1 MTTSPIK
8 KLDSIHS
15 DLKNQSKID
24 TIILDIEGT
33 ICPITF
39 VKDKLF
45 PYFINKLPT
54 ILEKYNYPLNS
65 ISDKDPIINVLE
77 NLPSNI
83 TISETTIYNYLK
95 NLVDNDIKDPV
106 LKSLQGLIWDQ
117 GYKSGE
123 LKSPIYKDSIEFIE
137 KFPSTT
143 KKIYLYSSGSINAQK
158 LLFGHVD
165 VNGKSTNLN
174 KYLSGYFDITTAGY
188 KNEYTSYTKILREI
202 NKLDQ
207 SQSVLFLSDNIN
219 EVKAAIK
226 AGMQSYIVIRPG
238 NAPIPIEEKN
248 GYRTITSLYEVDI

>member
-1 MTTSPIK
+1 MTNSPIK
-8 KLDSIHS
+8 SDSIHS
-15 DLKNQSKID
+15 DLVHQSKID
-24 TIILDIEGT
+24 TVILDIEGT

-45 PYFINKLPT
+45 PYFIKKLPEV
-54 ILEKYNYPLNS
+54 LNKYNYPINS
-65 ISDKDPIINVLE
+65 LGSNDPIINILE

-83 TISETTIYNYLK
+83 TNSSESIYDYLK

-106 LKSLQGLIWDQ
+106 LKSLQGFIWDQ

-123 LKSPIYKDSIEFIE
+123 LKSPVYKDSIEFIE

-143 KKIYLYSSGSINAQK
+143 KKIYIYSSGSINAQK

-165 VNGKSTNLN
+165 VNGKSKNLN

-188 KNEYTSYTKILREI
+188 KNEYTSYTKILKEI
-202 NKLDQ
+202 GKLNNPKT
-207 SQSVLFLSDNIN
+207 VLFLSDNIN

-226 AGMQSYIVIRPG
+226 AEMQSYIVIRPG
-238 NAPIPIEEKN
+238 NAPIPSEEKN
-248 GYRTITSLYEVDI
+248 GYRTITSLYEIDI